1 MTNAASNITP
11 VFDKML
17 NRRDKETFLS
27 QRSICIWFTG
37 LSGSGKSTL
46 AIEFEKELHNRGFL
60 VKLIDGDNVRTGIN
74 KNLGFSEEDRNENIR
89 RIAEINKLFIENG
102 IITINSF
109 VSPTNNLR
117 DLVKEIVG
125 VPDYYLV
132 YVNASLNVCEHR
144 DVKGLYAK
152 ARKGE
157 IKDFTGI
164 SAPFEEP
171 ENAFLEINTSESDI
185 KTCVNELLNKFLP
198 IIEYKSENE
207 KL

>member
-1 MTNAASNITP
+1 
-11 VFDKML
+11 ML
-17 NRRDKETFLS
+17 TRSDKENLLS
-27 QRSICIWFTG
+27 QKSICIWLTG

-89 RIAEINKLFIENG
+89 RIAEINKLFIDNG

-125 VPDYYLV
+125 SSNYFLV
-132 YVNASLNVCEHR
+132 YINASLTVCEKR
-144 DVKGLYAK
+144 DIKGLYAK

-157 IKDFTGI
+157 INDFTGI
-164 SAPFEEP
+164 SAPFDEP
-171 ENAFLEINTSESDI
+171 NNAFLEINTSESDI
-185 KTCVNELLNKFLP
+185 NTCVKILLSKFLP
-198 IIEYKSENE
+198 IIELQKENE

>member
-1 MTNAASNITP
+1 MTTAAKNITP

-17 NRRDKETFLS
+17 TRKDKETLLS
-27 QRSICIWFTG
+27 QQSICIWFTG

-46 AIEFEKELHNRGFL
+46 AIEFEKELHSRGFL

-102 IITINSF
+102 TITINSF

-117 DLVKEIVG
+117 DLVKEIIG
-125 VPDYYLV
+125 VSDYYLV
-132 YVNASLNVCEHR
+132 YVNASLNVCENR

-157 IKDFTGI
+157 ILDFTGI

-171 ENAFLEINTSESDI
+171 ENAFLEINTSDSDI
-185 KTCVNELLNKFLP
+185 KTCVSQLLSKFLP

>member
-17 NRRDKETFLS
+17 NRSDKEKFLS

-89 RIAEINKLFIENG
+89 RISEINKLFIENG
-102 IITINSF
+102 TITINSF

-117 DLVKEIVG
+117 DLVKEIIG
-125 VPDYYLV
+125 VSDYYLV

-171 ENAFLEINTSESDI
+171 ENVFLEINTSESDI

>member
-1 MTNAASNITP
+1 
-11 VFDKML
+11 ML
-17 NRRDKETFLS
+17 TRKDKEALLS
-27 QRSICIWFTG
+27 QQSICIWFTG

-125 VPDYYLV
+125 SSNYYLV
-132 YVNASLNVCEHR
+132 YVNASLTVCEKR

-157 IKDFTGI
+157 IPDFTGI
-164 SAPFEEP
+164 SAPFDEP
-171 ENAFLEINTSESDI
+171 MNAFLEINTSESDV
-185 KTCVNELLNKFLP
+185 KTCVNKLLSKFLP
-198 IIEYKSENE
+198 IIEYK
-207 KL
+207 

>member
-1 MTNAASNITP
+1 
-11 VFDKML
+11 ML
-17 NRRDKETFLS
+17 TRSDKENLLS
-27 QRSICIWFTG
+27 QKSICIWLTG

-117 DLVKEIVG
+117 DLVKDIVG
-125 VPDYYLV
+125 ATDYYLV
-132 YVNASLNVCEHR
+132 YVNASLSVCEQR

-157 IKDFTGI
+157 ISDFTGI
-164 SAPFEEP
+164 SAPFDVP
-171 ENAFLEINTSESDI
+171 NNAFLEINTSESDLN
-185 KTCVNELLNKFLP
+185 TSVNILLSKFIP
-198 IIEYKSENE
+198 IIELQKENE